1 MRIPLTAVAA
11 AIACVAAAPVAA
23 QQLQAAPARDRLIA
37 VIGNLALDMN
47 PAADKC
53 YNKDSDTLVEVPC
66 PDVIVAKPDDGGD
79 QSTRQ
84 IAGLIARGEVIPRT
98 RVADLGTQVPIAEG
112 TYNCYNED
120 PPNSGNFVRV
130 QCPDVIV
137 IETND

>member
-1 MRIPLTAVAA
+1 MRIPVIMAA
-11 AIACVAAAPVAA
+11 AMATALAGTATA
-23 QQLQAAPARDRLIA
+23 QQLRATPADDPLIG

-47 PAADKC
+47 PQADKC

-66 PDVIVAKPDDGGD
+66 PDVIVAKPDDGGE

-84 IAGLIARGEVIPRT
+84 IAALVARGDFVPRT
-98 RVADLGTQVPIAEG
+98 RIADLGTQVPVAAG

-137 IETND
+137 IETNN